1 MTKGINEMDQQR
13 FSLLIALNGLF
24 HGYKIAR
31 NVTDCARRNMFRFP
45 PVGITAFSGKKDPKV
60 SENCSIQKIVVA
72 IPIIQQFHPVTPS
85 KAHIGILSSVV
96 IVQRD
101 QHSRTHCSNSFV
113 QERSIN
119 MRVEG

>member
-1 MTKGINEMDQQR
+1 
-13 FSLLIALNGLF
+13 
-24 HGYKIAR
+24 
-31 NVTDCARRNMFRFP
+31 MFRFP
-45 PVGITAFSGKKDPKV
+45 PVGITAFKGEKK
-60 SENCSIQKIVVA
+60 SEGFRKLFNQKKFLVA

-119 MRVEG
+119 KRVEG